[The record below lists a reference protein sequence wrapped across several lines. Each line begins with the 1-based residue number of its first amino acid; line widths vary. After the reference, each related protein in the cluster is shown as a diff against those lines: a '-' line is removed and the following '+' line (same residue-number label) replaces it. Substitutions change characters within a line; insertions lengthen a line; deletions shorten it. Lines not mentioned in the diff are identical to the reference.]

1 MRSTF
6 LAALFVPLF
15 AAAYPMAMRDDA
27 APTHTQADADGDGIA
42 DARDN
47 CRDTFNPDQRDSD
60 RDGLGDACDTDN
72 DNDGVAD
79 LADNCPF
86 VANADQR
93 DADDDGIG
101 DACDA
106 HFNTGVSVTLVE
118 GLASHSAEVL
128 ASFPGANAQLSALNA
143 TVETMGGAA
152 RAWDAGTTSRQSYEA
167 ALSAS
172 LLSLT
177 RFDTELAARA
187 ERAELSAENAAT
199 LRDASAG
206 IRQIISRLLVN

>member
-1 MRSTF
+1 MRSTI

-15 AAAYPMAMRDDA
+15 ASAYPMAMRDDSA
-27 APTHTQADADGDGIA
+27 RTSPADADGDGIA

-47 CRDTFNPDQRDSD
+47 CRDTFNPEQTDADH
-60 RDGLGDACDTDN
+60 DGLGDACDADN
-72 DNDGVAD
+72 DNDGVAN

-118 GLASHSAEVL
+118 GLASRSAEVL
-128 ASFPGANAQLSALNA
+128 ASFPGADAQLSALNA
-143 TVETMGGAA
+143 TVETVGGAA
-152 RAWDAGTTSRQSYEA
+152 RAWDAGATSRQSYEA

-187 ERAELSAENAAT
+187 EKAELSAQSAAT

-206 IRQIISRLLVN
+206 IRQIISRLMVN